1 MNTGGSLVAVLSDP
15 ICLLVKDVGDG
26 DIYVGARKFVD
37 SGLGVSIGFYD
48 WLRGSDG
55 QIVGA
60 RTWFLSNSGVEKF
73 HARLASNSAIE
84 WDEGNFMLF
93 FSAKRKFVAH
103 KSDDQEFGVHRLAI
117 SSDGLLLLTYDV
129 KLLSPDELSGIKRF
143 ANSGPS

>member
-103 KSDDQEFGVHRLAI
+103 KSDDQEFGVHRLA
-117 SSDGLLLLTYDV
+117 
-129 KLLSPDELSGIKRF
+129 
-143 ANSGPS
+143 